1 MEEAALLQ
9 REIAQTKFP
18 TTAWYGKLT
27 PESHQILAHFG
38 RQLLDLIIRYI
49 TEPARREETVE
60 LVRGVGRD
68 FGAELVRLGMPL
80 TDALE
85 AFLTHRTPLV
95 NVVTNLMKKR
105 EMLNERALEAIR
117 LVNHIMDEAL
127 MSLVAVFQ
135 EHVAS
140 PPEELR

>member
-1 MEEAALLQ
+1 LEEAALLQ

-18 TTAWYGKLT
+18 TTAWYVKLT
-27 PESHQILAHFG
+27 PESHQVLAHSG

-60 LVRGVGRD
+60 LVRSVGRD

-85 AFLTHRTPLV
+85 AFLLHRTPLV